1 MTMAEK
7 VAKIALIFRALNRKM
22 SWPLKPFQL
31 GLRLLS
37 KLRQTQW
44 ENNCKLQIVKCANKK
59 GSIVPN
65 EFSCL
70 AEGSSIIIVCTT
82 LHHYLMPPSAPI
94 FKSPPMHD
102 EKSIFTEHT
111 HPHPPPCCTAAAH
124 MPPKV

>member
-1 MTMAEK
+1 MASE
-7 VAKIALIFRALNRKM
+7 AISIRFKI
-22 SWPLKPFQL
+22 
-31 GLRLLS
+31 S

-94 FKSPPMHD
+94 FKSPQCTM
-102 EKSIFTEHT
+102 KSQFSQNIPTPT
-111 HPHPPPCCTAAAH
+111 LRRAAQQQRTC
-124 MPPKV
+124 PLRFERP

>member
-1 MTMAEK
+1 MASE
-7 VAKIALIFRALNRKM
+7 AISIRFKI
-22 SWPLKPFQL
+22 
-31 GLRLLS
+31 S

-59 GSIVPN
+59 GSMVPN

-70 AEGSSIIIVCTT
+70 AEGSSITIVCTT
-82 LHHYLMPPSAPI
+82 LHHYLMPPSAPHI
-94 FKSPPMHD
+94 QEPPMHD

-111 HPHPPPCCTAAAH
+111 HPHPTPCCTAAAH